1 MSIVISPM
9 YLSIILLFSILILFF
24 FQRKKR
30 RVYKESIREDERVD

>member
-9 YLSIILLFSILILFF
+9 YLSIILLFSIIILFF
-24 FQRKKR
+24 FQGKKR